1 MMALGLTGPSL
12 RAAGLPQDLRK
23 DQPYCGYENFEF
35 DVPTY
40 DSNDA
45 YNRVRVRFDECY
57 QSLRIASRSFAA
69 WRQLKVSPSWFP
81 TRISSGPHSFRLQ
94 RTARV
99 TPPNTLRRSWELQWS
114 P

>member
-57 QSLRIASRSFAA
+57 QSLRIVEQVLR
-69 WRQLKVSPSWFP
+69 RLEEPKVSPLWFL
-81 TRISSGPHSFRLQ
+81 TRTSSGPHSSRSQ
-94 RTARV
+94 RTAKV